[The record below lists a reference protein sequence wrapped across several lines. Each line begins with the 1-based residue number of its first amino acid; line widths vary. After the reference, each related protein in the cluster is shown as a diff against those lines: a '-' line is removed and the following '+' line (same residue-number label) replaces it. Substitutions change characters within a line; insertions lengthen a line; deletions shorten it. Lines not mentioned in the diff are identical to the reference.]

1 MIGSSRHAGRP
12 QGPAGSDTEAS
23 AALDGHGPPDPALI
37 LAAVRS
43 DVQETLRMAWM
54 DPALDAAAASPV
66 FFTAAWSAIR
76 PNIGKSFLNLCR
88 TLRAEAVDTARSAV
102 DSPSDLRKGLEEQF
116 SDGELRHIE
125 EAARA
130 AHLGTAKTHI
140 VVHALHRAIRGDR
153 IAGTGGEEPPVRR
166 GVPDWQRWLAVQPIP
181 NAATATLDEARAAL
195 DLVSTP
201 TALTVIAQW
210 PTVLSSAWAELK
222 PATRRELWKAG
233 TGKLRRM
240 VLAGVSTLPH
250 PIDLQWTALK
260 ARGFRD
266 EDRAE
271 LSDRMAAFD
280 LEMPVH
286 TLVAAFLWTALG
298 GPEVAG
304 ES

>member
-1 MIGSSRHAGRP
+1 MIGSSRSVGRT
-12 QGPAGSDTEAS
+12 QDGASNGMEAS
-23 AALDGHGPPDPALI
+23 AALDGHGPPDPAII

-43 DVQETLRMAWM
+43 DVQDTLRMAWM

-76 PNIGKSFLNLCR
+76 PNVGKSFLNLSR
-88 TLRAEAVDTARSAV
+88 MLRAEAVDAVRSAV
-102 DSPSDLRKGLEEQF
+102 DSPPDLRKELEEQF
-116 SDGELRHIE
+116 SDGELRQIE

-130 AHLGTAKTHI
+130 AHLGTAKTQI

-166 GVPDWQRWLAVQPIP
+166 GVPDWQRWLAFQPRP
-181 NAATATLDEARAAL
+181 DAAAATLEDARAAL
-195 DLVSTP
+195 GLVSTP
-201 TALTVIAQW
+201 SALRLMARW

-222 PATRRELWKAG
+222 PTTRRELLKAG

-271 LSDRMAAFD
+271 LADRLAAYD

-286 TLVAAFLWTALG
+286 TLVAAFLWIAFG
-298 GPEVAG
+298 SPEVG
-304 ES
+304 SES

>member
-1 MIGSSRHAGRP
+1 LIGSSPHVGRA
-12 QGPAGSDTEAS
+12 QGAAGSNTEAS
-23 AALDGHGPPDPALI
+23 AALDGHGPPDPAVI

-43 DVQETLRMAWM
+43 DVQETLRMAWL
-54 DPALDAAAASPV
+54 DPALDAATASPV
-66 FFTAAWSAIR
+66 FFTVAWSAIR
-76 PNIGKSFLNLCR
+76 PNVGKSFLNLCR
-88 TLRAEAVDTARSAV
+88 MLRAEAVDAVRSAI
-102 DSPSDLRKGLEEQF
+102 DSPPNLRKELEEQL

-140 VVHALHRAIRGDR
+140 VVHALNRAIRGDR

-166 GVPDWQRWLAVQPIP
+166 GVPDWQRWLAVQPTP
-181 NAATATLDEARAAL
+181 SPAAATLDEAGAAL
-195 DLVSTP
+195 GLVSTP
-201 TALTVIAQW
+201 SALRVMARW
-210 PTVLSSAWAELK
+210 PTVLSTAWAELK
-222 PATRRELWKAG
+222 PVSRRELWKAG

-271 LSDRMAAFD
+271 LSDRMAAYD

-286 TLVAAFLWTALG
+286 TLVAAFLWNALG
-298 GPEVAG
+298 APEVG
-304 ES
+304 SES